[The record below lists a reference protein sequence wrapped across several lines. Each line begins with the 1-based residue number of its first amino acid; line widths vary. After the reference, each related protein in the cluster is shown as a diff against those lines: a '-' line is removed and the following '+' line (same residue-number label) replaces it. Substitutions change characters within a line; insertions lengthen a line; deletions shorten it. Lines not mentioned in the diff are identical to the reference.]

1 MIISVQLQSEPM
13 DKVLIVEDDRFFR
26 EMFSDL
32 LKKEGY
38 EVHSADGGVQA
49 LQMLAEQSFALVIT
63 DLVMPD
69 IGGLEILSR
78 VRESDPNIDVI
89 MVTGNANLESAIF
102 ALKHG
107 ARDYLIKPVNP
118 DEFRHSVSQCLEQRR
133 LLDENEELKNMLN
146 LFQASQA
153 IASSLELGHVYHLLV
168 DAVAREI
175 GVSRA
180 VGVFLED
187 NRLEVKE
194 VKGMSSSVAEHYR
207 DTILAHVS
215 KHLPHNHLMTR
226 LRLHGVPAAPDGSD
240 AGIKEAYLIMVR
252 SKGGALQ
259 GVIVLFNDP
268 GARLPEFP
276 SRKKNILFLLEQSAL
291 AFQNAESYSTAKD
304 MLFIDDLSGLFNYRY
319 LEVALERELKRA
331 ERYASHLS
339 ILFLDMDA
347 FKQVND
353 THGHLVGS
361 RVLKEMGAL
370 LKKSVREVD
379 VVIRYGGD
387 EYNIILV
394 ETGCNTA
401 GTVAERIRAL
411 VESHT
416 FLASEGY
423 DIRLTC
429 SIGYSCCPEDT
440 MSKQELLEMA
450 DKAMYAGKNRGRNC
464 VTRFTPDT

>member
-1 MIISVQLQSEPM
+1 M
-13 DKVLIVEDDRFFR
+13 DRILIVEDDRFFR
-26 EMFSDL
+26 EMFSDQ
-32 LKKEGY
+32 LKREGY
-38 EVHSADGGVQA
+38 EVNSASCGADALRMLTEHSY
-49 LQMLAEQSFALVIT
+49 ALVIT
-63 DLVMPD
+63 DLVLPD
-69 IGGLEILSR
+69 INGMEILSR
-78 VRESDPNIDVI
+78 VRESDPTIDVI

-118 DEFRHSVSQCLEQRR
+118 DEFRHSVAQCLEQRR

-146 LFQASQA
+146 LFQASQT
-153 IASSLELGHVYHLLV
+153 IAGCLELDRIYHLLV

-175 GVSRA
+175 GVSRSI
-180 VGVFLED
+180 GLFLED
-187 NRLEVKE
+187 NLLMVKE
-194 VKGMSSSVAEHYR
+194 VKGMTAGAAEYYR
-207 DTILAHVS
+207 ETILAHVTKQMPRS
-215 KHLPHNHLMTR
+215 HMMTR
-226 LRLHGVPAAPDGSD
+226 IRLHGAPPSSDESD
-240 AGIKEAYLIMVR
+240 AGIREVCLIFAR
-252 SKGGALQ
+252 NKDALQ
-259 GVIVLFNDP
+259 GIIAVFNDP
-268 GARLPEFP
+268 GARLPDFHT
-276 SRKKNILFLLEQSAL
+276 RKKNILFLMEQAAL
-291 AFQNAESYSTAKD
+291 AFENAETYSHAKD

-319 LEVALERELKRA
+319 LEVALDRELKRA

-387 EYNIILV
+387 EYTIILV
-394 ETGCNTA
+394 ETNCNTA
-401 GTVAERIRAL
+401 EKVAERIRRL
-411 VESHT
+411 VESHI
-416 FLASEGY
+416 FLAAEGY
-423 DIRLTC
+423 SIRLTC

-450 DKAMYAGKNRGRNC
+450 DKAMYAGKSSGKNC
-464 VTRFTPDT
+464 VRRFIATS